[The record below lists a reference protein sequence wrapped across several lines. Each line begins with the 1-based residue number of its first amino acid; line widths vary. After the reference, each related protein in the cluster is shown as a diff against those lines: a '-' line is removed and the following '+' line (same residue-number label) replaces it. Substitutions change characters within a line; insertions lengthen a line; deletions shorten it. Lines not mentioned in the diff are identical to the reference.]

1 MLCETKEEDG
11 EVRNAS
17 IHPSLLNGDSSNS
30 RRPSILIRICAANLL
45 VAAAVS
51 LSGCEIQFTP
61 EPIPLAFPSGEA
73 PLPSSGYELE
83 YVPELWNDGGE
94 VQFSTNCYAY
104 MLGSRLGH
112 PINDKPQPGDLS
124 GDYYIRNGGPIGVDK
139 IVELTKSDAEFV
151 DIRFEDSTAEAS
163 CPSGSYK
170 VALVIDP
177 LVDYHWYRQNPD
189 GTWSSKSGWLPV
201 TELDASGHTI
211 SDPRMA
217 DRDYGFVNYT
227 EFGGFFCTASR

>member
-1 MLCETKEEDG
+1 MHDAILY
-11 EVRNAS
+11 S
-17 IHPSLLNGDSSNS
+17 PFLNGDVS
-30 RRPSILIRICAANLL
+30 RSRCPSVMIRICAAILL
-45 VAAAVS
+45 VAASGS
-51 LSGCEIQFTP
+51 LSGCEFQFTP
-61 EPIPLAFPSGEA
+61 EPIPPAFPSGES
-73 PLPSSGYELE
+73 PLPTSGYELE
-83 YVPELWNDGGE
+83 YAPELWNDGSE

-104 MLGSRLGH
+104 MLDSPLGH

-163 CPSGSYK
+163 CPSGTYK
-170 VALVIDP
+170 VALVVDP

-201 TELDASGHTI
+201 TELDASGHAI
-211 SDPRMA
+211 SDPRTA

-227 EFGGFFCTASR
+227 EFGGFFCTASHGGN